1 MDYILFIDKVELILM
16 NYVQTSPFCTEIRR
30 KYKKNVTIIEQILFR
45 NEAIVEMEYLMLCG
59 NEY

>member
-16 NYVQTSPFCTEIRR
+16 NYVQRSPFCTKIRR